1 MLFVMYW
8 FEPLHVEQA
17 VMLVIAPVGEPSMV
31 DQRNST
37 DEQDA
42 EDNTRNKL
50 WLIDS
55 INA

>member
-1 MLFVMYW
+1 MYW